1 MDLRMF
7 IDRLQSMG
15 QLTVIEREVDPY
27 LEMARII
34 HTLEE
39 RPVLFHCV
47 RGSSFPVIAGL
58 CSTRE
63 QIALG
68 LEIEVDKLLPNLAEA
83 LRQPVEP
90 QCVDTAPCQ
99 DVVELDV
106 DLMQLPVNTHFLED
120 GGPYVTTGVVVMG
133 DPDFGRNVSY
143 HRLQRLDRLHFAVRI
158 VEGRGMHTAW
168 SKTGEDLPVA
178 VCIGNSMP
186 VLLAGAMSPAPG
198 VDELSIANALGATPV
213 VKCVTS
219 NLEVPA
225 HCEIVLEGRLTH
237 ELVEEGPFVD
247 LTETRDIVRLQPV
260 LEVDCITHRS
270 DAIYQ
275 TLLPGGCEHKL
286 LMGLPREPS
295 IFEAVNEVCQCL
307 NVSLTAGGGHWLHAV
322 VQISK
327 QDAAD
332 GGRAIAAAF
341 KGHSSLKHVV
351 VVDES
356 VDLFDPQAVEWAIAT
371 RFQADSDLNVLHN
384 QPSSSL
390 DPSATQVPGKK
401 ARTAKMGL
409 DATVKWDSGD
419 KQAPLGS
426 YEKVQYESVE
436 LGDYLPGPQG

>member
-7 IDRLQSMG
+7 VDRLQSMG
-15 QLTVIEREVDPY
+15 KLQVIEREVDPY
-27 LEMARII
+27 LEMARVI
-34 HTLEE
+34 HTLGE
-39 RPVLFHCV
+39 RPVLFLCV

-68 LEIEVDKLLPNLAEA
+68 LEIEAGKLLPTLAGA

-99 DVVELDV
+99 EVVEPDV
-106 DLMQLPVNTHFLED
+106 DLMQLPVNTHFAED
-120 GGPYVTTGVVVMG
+120 GGPYVTTGVVVME
-133 DPDFGRNVSY
+133 DPDLGRNVSY
-143 HRLQRLDRLHFAVRI
+143 HRLQRLDRRHFAVRI

-219 NLEVPA
+219 NLEIPA

-295 IFEAVNEVCQCL
+295 IFEAVNEVCRCL

-332 GGRAIAAAF
+332 GSRAIGAAF

-419 KQAPLGS
+419 KQAQLGS

-436 LGDYLPGPQG
+436 LGDYLPGPQD